1 MQKFQFKDEMISS
14 NIPDGLITFPTA
26 QLSLKKSLVELSGS
40 DLSNCS
46 FLASL
51 TDKEVSQYFQC
62 LFTVFARLL
71 EKEEKKKKKKGWGGG
86 GEEFYL
92 LEIPKKAINNA
103 MLFWNEFS

>member
-1 MQKFQFKDEMISS
+1 MQKFQFKDEIIYS

-51 TDKEVSQYFQC
+51 TDKEVSQYVQC
-62 LFTVFARLL
+62 LFSVFARLL
-71 EKEEKKKKKKGWGGG
+71 EKEEKRKKKKKVVGGRSSI
-86 GEEFYL
+86 Y
-92 LEIPKKAINNA
+92 
-103 MLFWNEFS
+103 WRYQRRQ